1 LKARAKVVAVLIV
14 TAKVVLHLE
23 AIYSSP
29 ILSIFIKFN
38 SSVSKSLANKSIVHR
53 ANDS

>member
-1 LKARAKVVAVLIV
+1 MLIV
-14 TAKVVLHLE
+14 IAKVVLDLE

-29 ILSIFIKFN
+29 IPSIFIKFN
-38 SSVSKSLANKSIVHR
+38 SSVSKSLANKSIVRR